1 LVQHQDLIQRPKN
14 NLAMDL
20 SLRQETASSSASR
33 IFRGNRPRRD
43 SNESDIERKGPLG
56 LTTVYNPPIPAIAD
70 LIFVHGLGGGSQSSW
85 SKNNDPTLFWPE
97 QWLPSDAKFQDV
109 RVHSFGYTSN
119 LRSESVLNINDFAKS
134 LLGAIDD
141 CPLIPGDSDVG
152 SLPLIS
158 TCYFSAR
165 NTCVTEIRFQLC
177 SLPIVWEALWSS
189 VPTY

>member
-1 LVQHQDLIQRPKN
+1 
-14 NLAMDL
+14 MDL
-20 SLRQETASSSASR
+20 TLRQETTSFSAGR
-33 IFRGNRPRRD
+33 IFWGNCPRRD

-56 LTTVYNPPIPAIAD
+56 LTTVYDPLLPVIAD

-85 SKNNDPTLFWPE
+85 SKNNEPTLFWPQ

-109 RVHSFGYTSN
+109 RIHSFGYTAN

-134 LLGAIDD
+134 LLGAIHD

-152 SLPLIS
+152 SLLLIS
-158 TCYFSAR
+158 TYHSSVR
-165 NTCVTEIRFQLC
+165 NMCVTEIRFQLC
-177 SLPIVWEALWSS
+177 LLPIVWEALWSS

>member
-1 LVQHQDLIQRPKN
+1 
-14 NLAMDL
+14 MDL
-20 SLRQETASSSASR
+20 PLRQETTSFTASR
-33 IFRGNRPRRD
+33 IFRGNCPRRD

-56 LTTVYNPPIPAIAD
+56 LTTVYDPPLLAIAD

-85 SKNNDPTLFWPE
+85 SKNNEPTLFWPR

-109 RVHSFGYTSN
+109 RIHSFGYTSN

-134 LLGAIDD
+134 LLGAIYD
-141 CPLIPGDSDVG
+141 CLLIPGDSDVG
-152 SLPLIS
+152 LLLFMS

-165 NTCVTEIRFQLC
+165 NMCVTEIRFQLC
-177 SLPIVWEALWSS
+177 LLPIVWEALWSS